1 MPLTIPLQMRVSFL
15 LFDLTPLVLLPSW
28 SAMVLVF
35 WSLLWV
41 LLMVVSVYLMSLL
54 LLRWFTNSFL
64 FVNLQLTIFIL
75 WSLTLLAFL

>member
-41 LLMVVSVYLMSLL
+41 LLMVVSVSLMSLL

>member
-28 SAMVLVF
+28 SVMVLVF